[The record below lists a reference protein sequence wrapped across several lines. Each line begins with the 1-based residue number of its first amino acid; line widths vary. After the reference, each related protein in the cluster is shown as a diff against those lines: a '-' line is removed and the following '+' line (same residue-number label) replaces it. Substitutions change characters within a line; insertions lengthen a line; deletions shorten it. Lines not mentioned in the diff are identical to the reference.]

1 MMADIKAKWKTMPS
15 EAKAPFINQAKKLA
29 EVYKEKQRSE
39 MPVEVIDVV

>member
-1 MMADIKAKWKTMPS
+1 MADIKGKWKTMPS
-15 EAKAPFINQAKKLA
+15 EAKASFIDQAKKLA